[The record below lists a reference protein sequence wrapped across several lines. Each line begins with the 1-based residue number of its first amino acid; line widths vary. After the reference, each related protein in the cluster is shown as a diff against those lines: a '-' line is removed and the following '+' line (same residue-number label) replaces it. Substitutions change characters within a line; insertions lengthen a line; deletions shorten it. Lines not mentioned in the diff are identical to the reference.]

1 MHGVTGFAES
11 AALLVCAAF
20 VLVTICSRIGVPSI
34 VGYILAGIVIGP
46 AGLGLIAESAA
57 LSSIGEIG
65 VVLLLF
71 ALGLEF
77 SFEKLVTL
85 RKHVF
90 GLGAV
95 QVSVTTI
102 TVSLV
107 ASLVFDLASVS
118 AILIGGAVA
127 MSSTAMC
134 LKVLAGAN
142 ALGSPAGRMAISVL
156 LFQDLA
162 AVGLL
167 LMHDSATGTAEG
179 RGVATMIGG
188 AVALVALLFIARG
201 PLQALAR
208 WTATQR
214 DPELA
219 QLLAL
224 AIAFGSA
231 IAATSVGLSPALAA
245 FAAGMIIGEG
255 DARHVVEKEIRPFR
269 DLFVGV
275 FFIGIGVQLPLG
287 LIPDV
292 WPAVLI
298 WLAILIIGK
307 ALIVIL
313 LGMLFGEEAQ
323 VMRRAGM
330 ILGHGGEFGLMLV
343 SVSLSSGLIS
353 DMVAGPILLAIGIS
367 MPIGSILVRRAARSG
382 AGVD

>member
-1 MHGVTGFAES
+1 MHGVTGFVES

-134 LKVLAGAN
+134 LKGRCHVVRLRPDE
-142 ALGSPAGRMAISVL
+142 ALSVKLRQLRRSRPSSAPWRGSDECGWRGRSV
-156 LFQDLA
+156 FD
-162 AVGLL
+162 
-167 LMHDSATGTAEG
+167 ATGQND
-179 RGVATMIGG
+179 
-188 AVALVALLFIARG
+188 F
-201 PLQALAR
+201 
-208 WTATQR
+208 
-214 DPELA
+214 
-219 QLLAL
+219 
-224 AIAFGSA
+224 
-231 IAATSVGLSPALAA
+231 
-245 FAAGMIIGEG
+245 
-255 DARHVVEKEIRPFR
+255 
-269 DLFVGV
+269 
-275 FFIGIGVQLPLG
+275 
-287 LIPDV
+287 
-292 WPAVLI
+292 
-298 WLAILIIGK
+298 
-307 ALIVIL
+307 
-313 LGMLFGEEAQ
+313 
-323 VMRRAGM
+323 
-330 ILGHGGEFGLMLV
+330 
-343 SVSLSSGLIS
+343 
-353 DMVAGPILLAIGIS
+353 
-367 MPIGSILVRRAARSG
+367 
-382 AGVD
+382 